1 MADNSKGKQ
10 VAVGDDLGSGGGDGD
25 DMAALVQATKPELP
39 QLPRSL
45 LMATCAAGTERA
57 VIHEL
62 MTKPHDLDFSVQ
74 QTILEPEVALKRF
87 AFIGNALVRII
98 REEGIG
104 KLYSGLGPNVIRAML
119 MTAGQLASYDT
130 FKQLLLTT
138 TGGLFKDNL
147 VTHFTASTLAGGVA
161 TLLTQPVDVVKTR
174 VMAATPGTY
183 SSALQCAG
191 MTLKQEGPL
200 AFFRGMVPAFTRL
213 GPQTILTFV
222 FLEQLRRLHYYL
234 THGDDKP
241 V

>member
-1 MADNSKGKQ
+1 MTAGGCGGI
-10 VAVGDDLGSGGGDGD
+10 VGTPMDVCNVRMQNDGRLP
-25 DMAALVQATKPELP
+25 AA
-39 QLPRSL
+39 
-45 LMATCAAGTERA
+45 ERRNYKH
-57 VIHEL
+57 V
-62 MTKPHDLDFSVQ
+62 
-74 QTILEPEVALKRF
+74 
-87 AFIGNALVRII
+87 GNALVRII